1 MSNHLLTPWRNWYPG
16 IDHAAGLST
25 VAFDRSIVRE
35 QNVHA
40 IRIDLSTPGLAFYTT
55 PHSGD
60 YHTRNAT
67 IFDFLKAANKAC
79 GVRLAINAALA
90 AAQSGDVGAAASL
103 FGLAKSQGKVVCDPT
118 VAAPQP
124 TTPPL
129 PPPGKP
135 PADVPDASH
144 TGTVALLLTQDNQAR
159 FAVINAETPGEA
171 YPWSSTY
178 TAVAGSPQPQP
189 ASDGW
194 PPQPFVGG
202 LLKGEAMVLRGGQNN
217 GIPSPEGTGGEKV
230 AGRTAVGLSKD
241 RRTLFLLTIDGVEG
255 ADPQYGAIFHDVGE
269 WLLLLGAHD
278 GITLDGGGSTA
289 MAMLN
294 RRDEP
299 VLVNIPHGTEGPPYI
314 QRANAQFFGVVP
326 GSTIV

>member
-1 MSNHLLTPWRNWYPG
+1 MSDPILTPWRKWYPG
-16 IDHAAGLST
+16 IDHAAGLAT
-25 VAFDRSIVRE
+25 VAFDTHVVRE

-40 IRIDLSTPGLAFYTT
+40 IRIDLSTPGLTFYTT

-90 AAQSGDVGAAASL
+90 AALSGNACADASL

-118 VAAPQP
+118 IAAPQP
-124 TTPPL
+124 TPPP
-129 PPPGKP
+129 PPPGRL
-135 PADVPDASH
+135 PADVPDAGH
-144 TGTVALLLTQDNQAR
+144 TGTVALLLTKDNQAS
-159 FAVINAETPGEA
+159 FAIINADTPGER
-171 YPWSSTY
+171 YPWPSTY
-178 TAVAGSPQPQP
+178 TAVAGSPQPQ
-189 ASDGW
+189 SINGGW

-202 LLKGEAMVLRGGQNN
+202 LVNNEVMVLRDGQNN
-217 GIPSPEGTGGEKV
+217 GIASVSGTNGEKI

-241 RRTLFLLTIDGVEG
+241 RSTLFLLTIDGVEG
-255 ADPQYGAIFHDVGE
+255 VEPQYGAIFHDVGA
-269 WLLLLGAHD
+269 WLQLLGAHN

-294 RRDEP
+294 QQDEP

-314 QRANAQFFGVVP
+314 QRANAQFLGVVP
-326 GSTIV
+326 GSMIG